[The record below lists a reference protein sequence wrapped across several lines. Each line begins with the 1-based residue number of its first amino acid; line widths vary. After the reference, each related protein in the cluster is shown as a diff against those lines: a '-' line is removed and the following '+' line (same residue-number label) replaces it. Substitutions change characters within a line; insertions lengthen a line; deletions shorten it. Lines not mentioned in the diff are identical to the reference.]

1 VLQVREPDQNPWQV
15 AVVGGLKNVADDV
28 CEVTLIAERH
38 VVAAPGS
45 HIDIRVPDTR
55 DDVRSYS
62 VVQCDEGGA
71 RLAIAVRLS
80 PSSTGG
86 SRYIHG
92 LRPGDTVEITEPR
105 QKFPL
110 RAHAAKYI
118 LLAGGI
124 GITPIRSMART
135 LQQLGADY
143 SLVYVGRSKSAMP
156 YLDELAELHGDRLV
170 THVSDENNPLDV
182 SALTALITSGVP
194 GTEVYMCGPI
204 RLMDA
209 VRHSWQEAALPQASL
224 RFETFG
230 NSGAFAAEAF
240 SVRVPRLGLEVTV
253 PPDATLLE
261 SLEMAGADVMF
272 DCLQGECGLC
282 TVKVLDVS
290 GVIDHRD
297 VFLSEGQKR
306 AGARLCTCVSRVARS
321 SAGAHADQQIATLTI
336 EIP

>member
-1 VLQVREPDQNPWQV
+1 MSEPDQNPWQL
-15 AVVGGLKNVADDV
+15 AVVGGSTMVADDV
-28 CEVTLIAERH
+28 CEVTLLAQRH
-38 VVAAPGS
+38 VVAGPGS
-45 HIDIRVPDTR
+45 HIDVRVPDAI

-62 VVQCDEGGA
+62 LVDFGEGGA
-71 RLAIAVRLS
+71 RLAIAARLS

-92 LRPGDTVEITEPR
+92 LRPGDTVEISEPR

-110 RAHAAKYI
+110 RAHAPRYV

-135 LQQLGADY
+135 LRQLGADY
-143 SLVYVGRSKSAMP
+143 SLVYVSRSRSAMP
-156 YLDELAELHGDRLV
+156 YLVELADLHRDRLV

-182 SALTALITSGVP
+182 SALIAAIASGVP

-209 VRHSWQEAALPQASL
+209 VRHSWKEAALPAASL

-230 NSGAFAAEAF
+230 NSGAFAPEAF
-240 SVRVPRLGLEVTV
+240 SVRVPRLRLEVTV

-261 SLEMAGADVMF
+261 SLELAGADVMF
-272 DCLQGECGLC
+272 DCRQGECGLC
-282 TVKVLDVS
+282 TVKVLDVA

-297 VFLSEGQKR
+297 VFLSESQKR
-306 AGARLCTCVSRVARS
+306 EGARLCTCVSRVVRS
-321 SAGAHADQQIATLTI
+321 PAGAHPDQQQATLTI
-336 EIP
+336 ELP